1 MALMKNI
8 PTSIQPY
15 LDEIAQCLWNKNASI
30 MIGAGFS
37 MNANAM
43 FDNAKRFPSWQDL
56 GDVFYEKV
64 RGEKIADAKYN
75 FFDPLKLAYEVE
87 SNFGRSVLDNI
98 LRTNIPDSDYKP
110 SELHQSLLSLP
121 WTDVFTTNYDTLL
134 ERAAESVNERN
145 YKVVVHKDNLVHS
158 TPPRIVKLHG
168 CFSASTPLIISEED
182 YRTYPQKF
190 APFVNTVQQTLLE
203 NTLCLI
209 GFSGDDPNFLKWIGW
224 IRDNLGTQN
233 APKIYLIGVL
243 NLSTSQ
249 EKTLAQY
256 NITCVDMSACES
268 VGEKD
273 HQAGI
278 AAFINYCEQR
288 KDAET
293 QKGWKLSNELTHSRF
308 NSTNPPKE
316 NEAEEEISQL
326 LSLWKNERL
335 SYPNWLVAPNELRC
349 KLWNYTSHWSSVLD
363 QKAPISISLFKS
375 FIYEFLWRKEKSLL
389 PIFDNEVESIWQ
401 AISSEFSGDSTSDGD
416 ALYIA
421 LALLRY
427 YREEGKSD
435 EWHSLFKKLEVHYS
449 GQRDRDYL
457 TYERALFLLVDN
469 KSVEL
474 TDLLSTWGAGTS
486 SAIWM
491 YRKASILAEINRL
504 TDAQDTLEQALIKTR
519 RKINAGTVIDDY
531 ANVSLESYILVLLN
545 NVNHAISINAR
556 NWTPKP
562 NPEYLERLEELR
574 QFQCSPLQ
582 EMQLLELEIKHN
594 PAPFKPV
601 AVTHGFDIGSKQTT
615 RFYSNENKEALNA
628 FRLLR
633 FFEDTSLPF
642 SLPHINIGVNGANNA
657 IERISRIAPYWSMTT
672 MLRTRNKES
681 SELIFTRESLSQ
693 FESSYIDSLAK
704 KYIELLSAYLN
715 EENSLYEYGLILP
728 EVLSRLCCRAT
739 LPVRD
744 ALVDLLLQIYRI
756 KKPRNKLQSV
766 DKLVKRLIVS
776 FSDNEIFNRIGKITD
791 IAYHAISDD
800 VRELSS
806 FDFPNPFNFFLGL
819 STSKITS
826 KNHDVTVS
834 NDMVKAFLSALGSE
848 NKEVRRGAIGT
859 LVTLN
864 DLGLLNK
871 NQIRSFLAK
880 LLSDKDR
887 YGLPQN
893 TNYYKSAYL
902 GMFSGNT
909 EIEKDFRKYLLD
921 LSPLVQANTDNPNS
935 FIISGRADQFTK
947 ELVIS
952 SKNIKFSN
960 EELHQHAQK
969 LIQWWQADKAIFE
982 KYSTDSDSQII
993 IEMRNRFS
1001 LFVESLDVVMI
1012 QNELVEYQH
1021 SLQQMV
1027 SEFKVNGLD
1036 YLRLKAVA
1044 VNYLPFDRVQFINE
1058 VEDSLSSF
1066 EEQQVIDA
1074 LGAINQLSRTDDKLD
1089 SKYIDA
1095 LSTFIKYSR
1104 GQYLSSAFQVVINI
1118 LYEKRTYLYS
1128 QLENTVLKAL
1138 GNVLTGFDLLD
1149 FEEHLALRSKSAKLA
1164 SDLNLY
1170 YVSNGKDVPPIIRL
1184 WADKCHSQQE
1194 FAEIRNQWKN
1204 Y

>member
-1 MALMKNI
+1 MKNI

-56 GDVFYEKV
+56 GNVFYEKV

-87 SNFGRSVLDNI
+87 SNFGRPVLDNI

-110 SELHQSLLSLP
+110 SELHKSLLSLP

-224 IRDNLGTQN
+224 IRDNLGAQN

-268 VGEKD
+268 VGKKD

-278 AAFINYCEQR
+278 AAFLNYCKQR

-293 QKGWKLSNELTHSRF
+293 QKSWKLSNELTNSRF
-308 NSTNPPKE
+308 SSTNPPKE

-326 LSLWKNERL
+326 LSLWKYERL

-349 KLWNYTSHWSSVLD
+349 KLWNYTRYWSSVLD
-363 QKAPISISLFKS
+363 QKTPISIPLFKS

-416 ALYIA
+416 TLYIA

-435 EWHSLFKKLEVHYS
+435 EWHSLFKKLEDHYS

-457 TYERALFLLVDN
+457 TYEKALFLLVDN
-469 KSVEL
+469 KNVEL
-474 TDLLSTWGAGTS
+474 TELLSTWGAGAS

-491 YRKASILAEINRL
+491 YRKASIWAEINRL

-545 NVNHAISINAR
+545 NVNSALSINSR
-556 NWTPKP
+556 NWDLKQ
-562 NPEYLERLEELR
+562 NPEYLERLDELR

-582 EMQLLELEIKHN
+582 EIQLLELEIKHN
-594 PAPFKPV
+594 PTPFKPV
-601 AVTHGFDIGSKQTT
+601 AVTHGFDIGSQQTT

-628 FRLLR
+628 FQLLR

-642 SLPHINIGVNGANNA
+642 SLPNINIGVNGVNNA
-657 IERISRIAPYWSMTT
+657 IERISRIAPYWTMTT
-672 MLRTRNKES
+672 MIRTRNINS
-681 SELIFTRESLSQ
+681 SKLIFTRESLSQ

-704 KYIELLSAYLN
+704 KYIEWLSAYLN

-744 ALVDLLLQIYRI
+744 AIVDLLLQIYRI
-756 KKPRNKLQSV
+756 QKPRNKLQSV

-791 IAYHAISDD
+791 IAYHTISDD

-806 FDFPNPFNFFLGL
+806 VNFPNPYDYFLEL
-819 STSKITS
+819 STSQITS
-826 KNHDVTVS
+826 KNHDITVS
-834 NDMVKAFLSALGSE
+834 NDMVKAFLSAVGSE
-848 NKEVRRGAIGT
+848 NKEARRSACGT
-859 LVTLN
+859 LFTLN
-864 DLGLLNK
+864 KLGLLNK

-887 YGLPQN
+887 YGLPKN
-893 TNYYKSAYL
+893 TNFYKSAYL
-902 GMFSGNT
+902 GMFSGNA

-921 LSPLVQANTDNPNS
+921 LSPLVQSNTDNPNS
-935 FIISGRADQFTK
+935 FSISGRADQFTK

-952 SKNIKFSN
+952 SNNIKFSN

-982 KYSTDSDSQII
+982 KYSTDSDNQII

-1001 LFVESLDVVMI
+1001 LFVESLDVVII
-1012 QNELVEYQH
+1012 QNELGEYQH

-1027 SEFKVNGLD
+1027 REFKVNGLD

-1044 VNYLPFDRVQFINE
+1044 VNYITFDREQFINE

-1074 LGAINQLSRTDDKLD
+1074 LHAINQLSCTDDKLD

-1118 LYEKRTYLYS
+1118 LYKKRTYLNS

-1138 GNVLTGFDLLD
+1138 DNVLIGFDLLD

-1164 SDLNLY
+1164 SSLNLY
-1170 YVSNGKDVPPIIRL
+1170 YVSNGKDVPPVVRL
-1184 WADKCHSQQE
+1184 WADNCHSQQE
-1194 FAEIRNQWKN
+1194 FSEIRNQWKD

>member
-1 MALMKNI
+1 MELMKNI

-15 LDEIAQCLWNKNASI
+15 LDEIAQCLWSKNASI

-37 MNANAM
+37 MNAKAM
-43 FDNAKRFPSWQDL
+43 FENAKHFPSWQDL
-56 GDVFYEKV
+56 GNVFYEKV
-64 RGEKIADAKYN
+64 RGEKIAHSKYN

-87 SNFGRSVLDNI
+87 SNFGRPVLDNI
-98 LRTNIPDSDYKP
+98 LRNNIPDSDYKP
-110 SELHQSLLSLP
+110 SEFHQSLLSLP

-182 YRTYPQKF
+182 YRTYPQKY

-249 EKTLAQY
+249 EKALAQY
-256 NITCVDMSACES
+256 NITCVDMSVCES

-278 AAFINYCEQR
+278 AAFIDYCEQR
-288 KDAET
+288 KEAET

-308 NSTNPPKE
+308 SSTNPPQE

-326 LSLWKNERL
+326 LSLWENERL
-335 SYPNWLVAPNELRC
+335 SYPNWLVAPNELRR
-349 KLWNYTSHWSSVLD
+349 KLWIYTRDWSSVLV
-363 QKAPISISLFKS
+363 QNPPISIPLLKS

-401 AISSEFSGDSTSDGD
+401 AISSEFSGDSTFDGD

-435 EWHSLFKKLEVHYS
+435 EWHSLFNQLEAHYS

-474 TDLLSTWGAGTS
+474 TDLLSTWGAGNS

-491 YRKASILAEINRL
+491 YRKASILAEINKL

-519 RKINAGTVIDDY
+519 RKINAGTIIVDY

-545 NVNHAISINAR
+545 NVNHAISIRAR

-562 NPEYLERLEELR
+562 KPEYLERLEELR
-574 QFQCSPLQ
+574 QFQCNPLQ
-582 EMQLLELEIKHN
+582 EIQLLELEIKHN
-594 PAPFKPV
+594 PTPFKPV
-601 AVTHGFDIGSKQTT
+601 AITHGFDIGSRKTT

-642 SLPHINIGVNGANNA
+642 SLPYINIGVNGANNA

-693 FESSYIDSLAK
+693 FESGFIDSLAK
-704 KYIELLSAYLN
+704 RYIELLSAYLN
-715 EENSLYEYGLILP
+715 DENSLYEYGLILP

-739 LPVRD
+739 LAVKD
-744 ALVDLLLQIYRI
+744 EIVDLLLQIYRI

-766 DKLVKRLIVS
+766 DKLVQRLIVS
-776 FSDNEIFNRIGKITD
+776 FSDNEIFNRIGKITK

-800 VRELSS
+800 VSELSS
-806 FDFPNPFNFFLGL
+806 FDYPNPFDFFLGL
-819 STSKITS
+819 SSLNIIS

-834 NDMVKAFLSALGSE
+834 NDMVKALLSALDSGNNE
-848 NKEVRRGAIGT
+848 ARRGASRT
-859 LVTLN
+859 LFTLN

-871 NQIRSFLAK
+871 NQIRSFLSK
-880 LLSDKDR
+880 LLSDKDQ

-902 GMFSGNT
+902 RIYLGNI
-909 EIEKDFRKYLLD
+909 EIEKNIRKYLLD

-935 FIISGRADQFTK
+935 FSISGRADLFTK
-947 ELVIS
+947 ELIIC

-960 EELHQHAQK
+960 EELHQYAQK
-969 LIQWWQADKAIFE
+969 LIEWWEADKAIFE
-982 KYSTDSDSQII
+982 KYSTDSEII
-993 IEMRNRFS
+993 IEMRKRFS
-1001 LFVESLDVVMI
+1001 LFVESLDVVII

-1021 SLQQMV
+1021 SLQQMI
-1027 SEFKVNGLD
+1027 SEFKVKGLD

-1044 VNYLPFDRVQFINE
+1044 MNYLPFDRVQFINE
-1058 VEDSLSSF
+1058 VEESLSSF

-1074 LGAINQLSRTDDKLD
+1074 LSALNQLLCKDDKLD
-1089 SKYIDA
+1089 YKCIDV

-1104 GQYLSSAFQVVINI
+1104 GQYLSNAFQVVINI
-1118 LYEKRTYLYS
+1118 IYEKRTYLYS
-1128 QLENTVLKAL
+1128 QFENTVLSAL
-1138 GNVLTGFDLLD
+1138 GKVLSGFDLLD
-1149 FEEHLALRSKSAKLA
+1149 FEERLALRSWSAKLA

-1170 YVSNGKDVPPIIRL
+1170 YVSNGKDVPPVLRL
-1184 WADKCHSQQE
+1184 WEENCHSQKE
-1194 FAEIRNQWKN
+1194 FAEIRNRWKD